1 MDNANIYGCFPVE
14 TRQGTSLLHRLFVL
28 ALFFAIPLLLHAQDQ
43 VTLQFTG
50 KNQNGDYVQ
59 LSGVV
64 VENLSQHW
72 QEVLYYPDTIL
83 NIGVSGIEETG
94 LGNKG
99 VRLFQNVPNPFVGV
113 TDFALQLPEASNV
126 QLEIYD
132 LNGRMETSYKGTL
145 DQGTHLFRAW
155 LATPQTY
162 LLNARTENG
171 VVQIMMVNAG
181 HAGQIRIEYTGKG
194 GSLRVDNLHNGSKG
208 NSTMPFHYGDT
219 MSYVGNVHLAGRDFA
234 SVPVVQAQYG
244 SELIPLIFTLPLPT
258 VTTEAATAISSTQGQ
273 LNGYVV
279 EHPDYPVTERGFL
292 FADNTQFNGAVE
304 YSTGAG
310 SGQFHYTVSN
320 LQLATRYYYQAYAQ
334 SAMGITYGDVLYFD
348 TQAELPTV
356 LTLDVMDVKA
366 SKATVTGNVTA
377 TGGAYVTHRGV
388 CWSTAQNPTL
398 NDSHTDDGNGLGV
411 FTSHITGLTPDTTYY
426 VRAYATNSVGTVYGV
441 ELTFTTQPPFYCG
454 IDTLTDYDGN
464 VYHTVEI
471 GQQCWLKENLRTTHY
486 ADGAII
492 PVGTEVSET
501 TAYRYYPNDNSAN
514 VPIYGYLYNWAAVM
528 HGAASSS
535 ANPSGVQGICPEG
548 WHVPSETELTQLIN
562 FVSSQSQY
570 GCGGDTSNIVKALSS
585 STGWD
590 FCTGVNAC
598 FANYNHPLNN
608 ATGFSAIP
616 IGSVGSGYCEFVFVN
631 YKESCCIRSSTEHF
645 SYGTHGAATLA
656 IRYDGINIHPYIVC
670 YATSVRC
677 LLDDSGVDSSIAV
690 TPLVTTAK
698 IEDITSTSAR
708 TGGFVSGSG
717 GTPVTSRGVCWSTT
731 PNPTV
736 NNGHTF
742 DGDGTGGY
750 TSGIAGLTPGTTY
763 YMRAYATNSAGTA
776 YGEQR
781 VFTTT
786 HPINDSILIDAQ
798 TCPGADTVTDY
809 DGNIYHTV
817 QIGNQCWMRENLR
830 TTHYAD
836 GTEIPAGN
844 TTSNTTAYRYPPH
857 GHESEV
863 TIYGYLY
870 NWIAVMKGDS
880 ASNLNPSGV
889 QGICPNGWH
898 VPSQTEWEQLQ
909 SYVGSQGQYVC
920 GGDSNQI
927 AKALASQVWCSTN
940 STSNACAVYNNVNAN
955 NATGFSALD
964 VGYFNDSFVYGAA
977 YLWSTVN
984 QTVFCLMPSLSTTG
998 FGGALP
1004 NYGCSVRC
1012 LRHDSSAIVIP
1023 SVTTDTLRDIF
1034 FSSATCGGFVVESGW
1049 TPVTARGVCW
1059 STSHNPTVND
1069 SHTTNGSGTGSFTSH
1084 IDSLYANTTY
1094 YVRAYAT
1101 NSVGT
1106 AYGEERSFTTLP
1118 TFYCGIDS
1126 VTDYDGN
1133 VYPTVEIGQQCWM
1146 RENLRTTHYADGTE
1160 ILVGNPNSTYPTIP
1174 IRRYLCSPGNNN
1186 ANVPVYGLLYNGY
1199 AACGTALTNFFQ
1211 GVCPDG
1217 WHLPSQNEYEQLTSY
1232 VGNQSQYVC
1241 GGSSIAKSLASPSGW
1256 IGTSSNTCSVKY
1268 CPDENNATGFTAVPA
1283 GANGNGL
1290 GDSCII
1296 WSRSLEG
1303 FKLKSF
1309 VVVDQTVILKSF
1321 IASNRFLS
1329 VRCLHN
1335 ELWIDSADL
1344 VVPCVTTDTSS
1355 NILSKSATC
1364 GGFVSGSGGSSV
1376 TARGVCWSTSHNPTV
1391 NDSHTSEGSG
1401 TGRFSS
1407 NISGL
1412 ATGTTYYVRA
1422 YATNSVGTAYGEE
1435 RSFTTETSS
1444 VAPTQ

>member
-1 MDNANIYGCFPVE
+1 MVQLDLNKIVCLTVLVII
-14 TRQGTSLLHRLFVL
+14 SLLGHS
-28 ALFFAIPLLLHAQDQ
+28 QDP

-50 KNQNGDYVQ
+50 QDQYGQHVP
-59 LSGVV
+59 LSTVT
-64 VENLSQHW
+64 VENVTKHW
-72 QEVLYYPDTIL
+72 QEMLYYPDTVL
-83 NIGVSGIEETG
+83 FIGPVGIHDPQSEG
-94 LGNKG
+94 KG
-99 VRLFQNVPNPFVGV
+99 VRLFQNVPNPFNGM
-113 TDFALQLPEASNV
+113 TDFVLHLPEASAV
-126 QLEIYD
+126 TLEICD
-132 LNGRMETSYKGTL
+132 VNGNVTAAYTGSL
-145 DQGTHLFRAW
+145 DQGDNCFRAW
-155 LATPQTY
+155 LSSPQTY
-162 LLNARTENG
+162 LLSARTDG
-171 VVQIMMVNAG
+171 GTVQIKMMNAG
-181 HAGQIRIEYTGKG
+181 SAGQNRIEYLGNGETFPMAKSDDNAKG
-194 GSLRVDNLHNGSKG
+194 STNL
-208 NSTMPFHYGDT
+208 PFTFGDW
-219 MSYVGNVHLAGRDFA
+219 MMYQGYANLAGTEFE
-234 SVPVVQAQYG
+234 SVSVERQQYG
-244 SELIPLIFTLPLPT
+244 SELITLTFSLPLPT
-258 VTTEAATAISSTQGQ
+258 VTTEAATDISATEAK
-273 LNGYVV
+273 LNGIV
-279 EHPDYPVTERGFL
+279 EEYAGYPIVERGFL
-292 FADNTQFNGAVE
+292 FADNASLDGAVE
-304 YSTGAG
+304 HMAG
-310 SGQFHYTVSN
+310 SGAGLFYCVIAN
-320 LQLATRYYYQAYAQ
+320 LQIATRYYFRAYAKTEI
-334 SAMGITYGDVLYFD
+334 GTTYGDVLFLD
-348 TQAELPTV
+348 TQAELPSV
-356 LTLDVMDVKA
+356 LTLGVTDVKSSQA
-366 SKATVTGNVTA
+366 IVTGNVTS
-377 TGGAYVTHRGV
+377 TGGVPSLVRGF
-388 CWSTAQNPTL
+388 CWSTAQNPTV
-398 NDSHTDDGNGLGV
+398 NDSHTSDIGGDGS
-411 FTSHITGLTPDTTYY
+411 FTSSITGLSASTIYY
-426 VRAYATNSVGTVYGV
+426 VRAYATNSTGTVYGV

-454 IDTLTDYDGN
+454 IDTVTDYDGN
-464 VYHTVEI
+464 VYSTIEI

-501 TAYRYYPNDNSAN
+501 TAYRYYPYDNSAN
-514 VPIYGYLYNWAAVM
+514 VPIYGYLYNWTAVM

-535 ANPSGVQGICPEG
+535 ANPSGVQGICPDG
-548 WHVPSETELTQLIN
+548 WHVPSEAELMQLIN

-570 GCGGDTSNIVKALSS
+570 GCGGDNSNIVKALSS
-585 STGWD
+585 AMGWECVSTNNVCYPD
-590 FCTGVNAC
+590 FDIS
-598 FANYNHPLNN
+598 LNN

-616 IGSVGSGYCEFVFVN
+616 IGYVSCEFSFVN
-631 YKESCCIRSSTEHF
+631 FRTSCEIRSSTEHF
-645 SYGTHGAATLA
+645 NYGAHGAATLS
-656 IRYDGINIHPYIVC
+656 IGYDGIHIHPLSVC
-670 YATSVRC
+670 HATSVRC

-698 IEDITSTSAR
+698 IEDITSMSAKV
-708 TGGFVSGSG
+708 GGFVSGSG
-717 GTPVTSRGVCWSTT
+717 GTQVTDRGLCWNTVS
-731 PNPTV
+731 NPTV
-736 NNGHTF
+736 SDSHTTDGH
-742 DGDGTGGY
+742 GTGGF
-750 TSGIAGLTPGTTY
+750 TSGIAGLVPGTTY
-763 YMRAYATNSAGTA
+763 YIRAYATNSAGTA

-809 DGNIYHTV
+809 DGNIYRTV

-870 NWIAVMKGDS
+870 NWIAVMHGDS
-880 ASNLNPSGV
+880 ASNANPSGV
-889 QGICPNGWH
+889 QGICPTSWH
-898 VPSQTEWEQLQ
+898 VPSRAEWTQLQ
-909 SYVGSQGQYVC
+909 DYVGSQSQYVC
-920 GGDSNQI
+920 DGNSTKI
-927 AKALASQVWCSTN
+927 AKALASHIWCNYLATDPCNVAYEVST
-940 STSNACAVYNNVNAN
+940 N
-955 NATGFSALD
+955 NATGFSALPA
-964 VGYFNDSFVYGAA
+964 GYYPGTPLYSETNIWSSDLWAINLSSIASFTYFRGYDSS
-977 YLWSTVN
+977 W
-984 QTVFCLMPSLSTTG
+984 
-998 FGGALP
+998 
-1004 NYGCSVRC
+1004 GCSVRC
-1012 LRHDSSAIVIP
+1012 LRDDSSAIVIP

-1034 FSSATCGGFVVESGW
+1034 FSSATCGGFVIESGSS
-1049 TPVTARGVCW
+1049 PVSARGVCW

-1174 IRRYLCSPGNNN
+1174 TTPYRCAPGNNN

-1199 AACGTALTNFFQ
+1199 AACGSAVTNFFQ

-1283 GANGNGL
+1283 GANSNGL

-1296 WSRSLEG
+1296 WSRSMDG

-1321 IASNRFLS
+1321 TASNRFLS

-1335 ELWIDSADL
+1335 EIWIDSADL

-1355 NILSKSATC
+1355 NILSTSATC